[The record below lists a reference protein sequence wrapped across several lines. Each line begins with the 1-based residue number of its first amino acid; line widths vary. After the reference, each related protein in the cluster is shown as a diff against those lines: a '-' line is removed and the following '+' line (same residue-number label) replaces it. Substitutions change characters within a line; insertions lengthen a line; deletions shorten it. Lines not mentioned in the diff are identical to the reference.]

1 MHRSIHTHRCP
12 ARAPLRL
19 ACLVA
24 ACLLLLML
32 PTLLG
37 AAPSQEDPGV
47 APPQQVPG
55 ESFLPYLAAAF
66 AVTWAGF
73 FAYAFFV
80 SSKQAELQREI
91 QALRRTLER
100 PDANNGAPH

>member
-1 MHRSIHTHRCP
+1 
-12 ARAPLRL
+12 
-19 ACLVA
+19 
-24 ACLLLLML
+24 ML
-32 PTLLG
+32 PVLLG
-37 AAPSQEDPGV
+37 AAPSQQDPPDA

-91 QALRRTLER
+91 QSLRRTLER
-100 PDANNGAPH
+100 PDPDESTPD

>member
-1 MHRSIHTHRCP
+1 MHRSIHTHRHPARRWP
-12 ARAPLRL
+12 ARAPRRIARL
-19 ACLVA
+19 LV

-32 PTLLG
+32 PALIG
-37 AAPSQEDPGV
+37 AAPSQQ
-47 APPQQVPG
+47 APG

-91 QALRRTLER
+91 QALRRALER
-100 PDANNGAPH
+100 PDPDDGAPD